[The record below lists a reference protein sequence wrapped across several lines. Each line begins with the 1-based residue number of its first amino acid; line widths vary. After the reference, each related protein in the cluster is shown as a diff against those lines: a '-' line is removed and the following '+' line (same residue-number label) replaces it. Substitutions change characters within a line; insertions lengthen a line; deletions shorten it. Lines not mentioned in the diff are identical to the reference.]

1 MRQRGVVL
9 HHEHRIGYVII
20 RDEFG
25 NHTVVKLLAGSD
37 IERGDIIIGS
47 LHGDGDETFHNETQ
61 DVSLD
66 VHIQGHGLSEDA
78 TIQMI
83 QKAH

>member
-25 NHTVVKLLAGSD
+25 NHTVVKLLTGND
-37 IERGDIIIGS
+37 IERGDIIIGF
-47 LHGDGDETFHNETQ
+47 LHSEGDQTFHNETQ
-61 DVSLD
+61 DVSLE
-66 VHIQGHGLSEDA
+66 VQIQGHGLSEEA
-78 TIQMI
+78 TIHMI